1 MCKDG
6 YFKQE
11 VRQGVRGTPMITSFQ
26 PFSKSFQPWSTTLKM
41 TTELEGLRHIHTSRP
56 AYPSTNSTYP
66 ADPYP
71 AIIAIPS
78 PSHVQLFRST

>member
-1 MCKDG
+1 MEHNSKDDN
-6 YFKQE
+6 
-11 VRQGVRGTPMITSFQ
+11 RT
-26 PFSKSFQPWSTTLKM
+26 
-41 TTELEGLRHIHTSRP
+41 EGLRHIHTSRP

-78 PSHVQLFRST
+78 PSHVQFFRST

>member
-26 PFSKSFQPWSTTLKM
+26 PWSTTLKM
-41 TTELEGLRHIHTSRP
+41 TTEFESLRHIHTSRP

-78 PSHVQLFRST
+78 PSHVQFFRST